1 MTTSAPVS
9 SEAKALDYARATR
22 TRAVAE
28 LREFVRRPS
37 VSAQGESVARCGA
50 WLAGHLRHIGL
61 RDASLVPTAGN
72 PIVVATWQRARGR
85 PTLLIYGH
93 YDVQPPEPLSA
104 WASPPFDAALRDGY
118 VYRARRIRR
127 QGTAVLPREGDRGVA
142 HRLRSSP
149 VQRGL
154 PVRGR
159 GGDGQPA
166 SRGVPTRQPFATE
179 SRWSRC
185 LGHVD
190 ARRRSSGDH
199 LFAARRR
206 QLRIGGA
213 VGAGGPPL
221 GSVRRSTLRTRRPNW
236 RASWPAYRT
245 ATAG

>member
-22 TRAVAE
+22 SRAVAE

-118 VYRARRIRR
+118 VYGRGASDDKGQLFSHVKAIEAWLTACGHLPCNLTCLFEGEEEMGSPHLAGVLRANRSRMKAN
-127 QGTAVLPREGDRGVA
+127 GAVVSDMSMRAADHPAITCSLRGVA
-142 HRLRSSP
+142 
-149 VQRGL
+149 G
-154 PVRGR
+154 
-159 GGDGQPA
+159 
-166 SRGVPTRQPFATE
+166 FN
-179 SRWSRC
+179 WRC
-185 LGHVD
+185 G
-190 ARRRSSGDH
+190 RRR
-199 LFAARRR
+199 RT
-206 QLRIGGA
+206 
-213 VGAGGPPL
+213 
-221 GSVRRSTLRTRRPNW
+221 STRECSAEQWRTRRPNW